1 MMKRERVEGPGWAI
15 AERYKINT
23 KHHHGAGRNEQIHTT
38 LSPVVK
44 EFKVYVRRTA
54 RTQTMN
60 VTLQRGRMWM
70 KYESLLIPWELM
82 L

>member
-15 AERYKINT
+15 AERYKINA
-23 KHHHGAGRNEQIHTT
+23 KPHHGAGRNEQIHTT

-60 VTLQRGRMWM
+60 VTLQRGRTWM